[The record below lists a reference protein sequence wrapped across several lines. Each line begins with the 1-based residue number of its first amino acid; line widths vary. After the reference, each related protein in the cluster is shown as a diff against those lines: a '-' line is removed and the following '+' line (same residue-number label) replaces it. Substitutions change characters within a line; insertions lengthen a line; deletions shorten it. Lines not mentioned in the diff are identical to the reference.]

1 MGTDESQ
8 RRNAAAGPAL
18 GRAILGGF
26 VSYMELQTLLNQR
39 ARHSQFERLANSDV
53 VKQEQNSWPLT
64 LRYKPDRAIETFR
77 RLSENEQQGVFDRL
91 TSEEQGDLIAKLK
104 CEPLPSGYPS
114 TATTGENLLKIP
126 NHPGYHLDV
135 KDDPYACSADTG
147 DPPISTMNEGGIK
160 AIHWTKTLGA
170 ESIETEDGQTIYP
183 TPAPSAW
190 LYLLIALFPVLGLFI
205 PWGAIRAIGWVGA
218 GFVASPK

>member
-1 MGTDESQ
+1 MNLREGT
-8 RRNAAAGPAL
+8 RRLALLLGVAG
-18 GRAILGGF
+18 AILGGF

-77 RLSENEQQGVFDRL
+77 RLSKIEQHNVFDRL

-114 TATTGENLLKIP
+114 TATTVENLLKIP
-126 NHPGYHLDV
+126 NHPGYFLDV

-170 ESIETEDGQTIYP
+170 ESIETEDGQTLYP

-190 LYLLIALFPVLGLFI
+190 MYLLIALFPILGFYL
-205 PWGAIRAIGWVGA
+205 PWGAVRAIGWVGA